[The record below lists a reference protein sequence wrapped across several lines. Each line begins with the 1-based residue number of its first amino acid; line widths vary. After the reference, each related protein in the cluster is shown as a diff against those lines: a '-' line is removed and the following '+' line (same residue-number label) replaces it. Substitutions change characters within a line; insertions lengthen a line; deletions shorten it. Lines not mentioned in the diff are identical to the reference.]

1 MKNATVIFGPSVDAA
16 VRDMIDYVNVDSIPN
31 VITFL
36 DRIQQR
42 LVRTLSLFPES
53 GSPFQV
59 SIRIFVVE
67 GYSFLYEYHPESNEV
82 HVLEMKAPGM
92 DWR

>member
-16 VRDMIDYVNVDSIPN
+16 IQDMIDYVDVDSIPTI
-31 VITFL
+31 ITFL
-36 DRIQQR
+36 ERIQQR
-42 LVRTLSLFPES
+42 LVGTLSTFPEG
-53 GSPFQV
+53 GSPFQAGV
-59 SIRIFVVE
+59 RLFVVE

-82 HVLEMKAPGM
+82 HVLEMKAPGT